1 MESTAYGLWWLV
13 IINTAVFIIFAF
25 SFTKPT
31 TSRDWRSFGAF
42 SAFII
47 ALFTEMYGFPL
58 SIYLL
63 SGWLSSKFPGMNLYS
78 HDSGHLWETIFGLK
92 GDPHFNFLHILSIV
106 FIFGGFFILTSAWEV
121 LYKAQ
126 TKRQLAETG
135 LYAHIRHPQYDGFIL
150 IMLGFL
156 MQWPTIPTLIMFP
169 VLVYMYARL
178 ARHEERE
185 MERQFGEVYI
195 KYESKTPPFIP
206 ALFSNLVINARG

>member
-1 MESTAYGLWWLV
+1 MDSPAYGLWWLV

-25 SFTKPT
+25 SFTKPA

-58 SIYLL
+58 SIYFL
-63 SGWLSSKFPGMNLYS
+63 SGWLSSKFPGMDLYS
-78 HDSGHLWETIFGLK
+78 HDTGHLWETIFKLP

-106 FIFGGFFILTSAWEV
+106 FVFGGFFLLSTAWEV

-126 TKRQLAETG
+126 KINKLATTG
-135 LYAHIRHPQYDGFIL
+135 LYSRVRHPQYDGFIL

-156 MQWPTIPTLIMFP
+156 LQWPTIPTLIMFP
-169 VLVYMYARL
+169 ILVFMYARL
-178 ARHEERE
+178 AKHEEHE
-185 MERQFGEVYI
+185 MEKIFGDTYK
-195 KYESKTPPFIP
+195 KYKAKTPAFIP
-206 ALFSNLVINARG
+206 RLFSDTIVKARG